1 MNNTNNPLVSLGVP
15 VYNGAK
21 YLEECLDSIARQTYA
36 NWECVIINN
45 KSTDET
51 PQIARKYVE
60 RDKRF
65 KLYHTS
71 ELLHLIDNWNYCYSK
86 ISDDAAYFKIVP
98 ADDWI
103 YPEFLEE
110 MVPAMEANKQVGVCL
125 SYRIDETKVPATGIS
140 PYDGNVFNGKDIIAR
155 ELLYDILD
163 ITGSVNTVLY
173 RNESL
178 KKIPTYP
185 NIHNKENL
193 HCDTDL
199 TYEVLNISD
208 LYFVYKILSF
218 TRQHNESNTSFALR
232 FHTFINAREKLVFK
246 YKHLNKRMEKTYS
259 QIRVEYAK
267 QILKARLRRDKEFI
281 DWHKNNLPRWF
292 TLKEYL
298 KVFLRKITTG
308 K

>member
-1 MNNTNNPLVSLGVP
+1 MNTINNPLVSIGVP

-21 YLEECLDSIARQTYA
+21 YLEECLESIAKQSYT
-36 NWECVIINN
+36 NWECIIINN
-45 KSTDET
+45 QSTDET
-51 PQIARKYVE
+51 PEIALKYVDL
-60 RDKRF
+60 DKRF
-65 KLYHTS
+65 KLHHTS
-71 ELLHLIDNWNYCYSK
+71 EFLSLIDNWNYCYSK
-86 ISDDAAYFKIVP
+86 ISDDAVYFKIVP

-110 MVPAMEANKQVGVCL
+110 MVPAMEANKQTGVCS
-125 SYRIDETKVPATGIS
+125 SYRIDETKVSATGLS

-173 RNESL
+173 RNDYL

-185 NIHNKENL
+185 AIHSKENL

-208 LYFVYKILSF
+208 LYFVFKILSF

-232 FHTFINAREKLVFK
+232 NHTFINAREKLVYK
-246 YKHLNKRMEKTYS
+246 YKHLDKRMERTYS
-259 QIRVEYAK
+259 KIRIEYAK
-267 QILKARLRRDKEFI
+267 QIIKRKLKRDKEFI
-281 DWHKNNLPRWF
+281 QWHKNNLPRWF

-298 KVFLRKITTG
+298 MVFLRKITTG